1 MILWQNKIFT
11 INWETKYFAIYSED
25 LISWV
30 FYTLSDNINTDDLQ
44 LKKNLLLAAK
54 PNFRRCCTASASHQ
68 SKLWPPAN
76 LVFLRISVTP
86 NISYFSRS
94 DILAADQHCMS
105 SARPTSV
112 IIKLVIKIEFYTNC
126 DCDTPPS
133 HWESVQ
139 ADETSLWRIESVENW
154 RLHLLGIVV
163 VFWGRSNTLM
173 ILKVYSS
180 GQVHL

>member
-1 MILWQNKIFT
+1 MFGNCPEIAKPSCYRVILWQNKIFT
-11 INWETKYFAIYSED
+11 NQEINYFAIYSED

-86 NISYFSRS
+86 NISYFSHS
-94 DILAADQHCMS
+94 DILAADQSCMS

-112 IIKLVIKIEFYTNC
+112 IIKLVIKI
-126 DCDTPPS
+126 
-133 HWESVQ
+133 
-139 ADETSLWRIESVENW
+139 NW
-154 RLHLLGIVV
+154 KFVTFFLPIGNPLKLVKHLCG
-163 VFWGRSNTLM
+163 
-173 ILKVYSS
+173 K
-180 GQVHL
+180 